1 MICIKSIKN
10 VRLFL
15 IRCLKLVDKTAQ
27 HVHEKKLSN
36 SIAMSFYRVSFIL
49 LFILI
54 KFSSSSKECNFVINS
69 IQAITYA
76 SKNTMMMILNET
88 SLYIIPFKSLD
99 TKHFLKQDNH
109 CLYMYYRGDW
119 RLYHKLKPIAD
130 QMSDDD
136 RLVQLNIF
144 FDYVHAIINCS
155 KTGWSLR
162 QISSMEDDPTTKRNV
177 ALYGAFGQFVI
188 WQWNQNFIW
197 HWKPLP
203 IEELFNDAYSV
214 THGFFGNIVQVDDH
228 NYNFSLIEVRKHM
241 FQEYNNSLVNYLPA
255 FGYTFYTDIWNLF
268 YINWPTKSVYHF
280 KFHEYQFGNGKD
292 SLEDSQTT
300 FKLTIIPIHNF
311 FKCSRDE
318 PIESTVPDN
327 ILLWSYT
334 ALILSFILL
343 CGSCSAFIFVSRKNG
358 GYFKMN
364 MKSKMINFKSI
375 EKYSLSN
382 VDSTQVITELSN
394 SPTSTH
400 GIEDARNNFRQ
411 TTILS
416 SNIVNEN
423 VKHSPAKTVH
433 SSNVKPSSLAKPNST
448 LSRSSGP
455 PINFN
460 VGTAIRNNSSRSLIS
475 DNRKNYLL
483 NSSLDKKSTK
493 NGLK

>member
-203 IEELFNDAYSV
+203 IGKFLGYLFS
-214 THGFFGNIVQVDDH
+214 FMI
-228 NYNFSLIEVRKHM
+228 I
-241 FQEYNNSLVNYLPA
+241 
-255 FGYTFYTDIWNLF
+255 
-268 YINWPTKSVYHF
+268 YI
-280 KFHEYQFGNGKD
+280 
-292 SLEDSQTT
+292 
-300 FKLTIIPIHNF
+300 
-311 FKCSRDE
+311 
-318 PIESTVPDN
+318 
-327 ILLWSYT
+327 
-334 ALILSFILL
+334 SFL
-343 CGSCSAFIFVSRKNG
+343 
-358 GYFKMN
+358 
-364 MKSKMINFKSI
+364 
-375 EKYSLSN
+375 
-382 VDSTQVITELSN
+382 Q
-394 SPTSTH
+394 
-400 GIEDARNNFRQ
+400 
-411 TTILS
+411 
-416 SNIVNEN
+416 
-423 VKHSPAKTVH
+423 
-433 SSNVKPSSLAKPNST
+433 
-448 LSRSSGP
+448 
-455 PINFN
+455 
-460 VGTAIRNNSSRSLIS
+460 
-475 DNRKNYLL
+475 KNYSMMLIA
-483 NSSLDKKSTK
+483 
-493 NGLK
+493 